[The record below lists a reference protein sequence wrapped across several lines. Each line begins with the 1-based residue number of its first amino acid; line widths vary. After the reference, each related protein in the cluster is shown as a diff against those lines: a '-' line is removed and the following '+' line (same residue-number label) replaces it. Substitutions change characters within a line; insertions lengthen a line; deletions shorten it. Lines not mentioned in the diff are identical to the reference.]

1 LRQAW
6 LPSDAELAKLGAAR
20 ATAVRDALLTGSTI
34 APERVFMATDLAVSD
49 GQGTSRVELKL
60 E

>member
-1 LRQAW
+1 
-6 LPSDAELAKLGAAR
+6 
-20 ATAVRDALLTGSTI
+20 VRDALLTGSTI